1 MEDLDLLKSKISD
14 LGSELSD
21 LKTLNT
27 LYESRVHLLNI

>member
-1 MEDLDLLKSKISD
+1 MEDLDSLKSKISD

-21 LKTLNT
+21 VKNFKS